1 MFDDSLFQFDPS
13 LVPEAMDLYSKLGV
27 RKAPLTLIA
36 PQFEAPLPALQPA
49 VFPPAIR
56 EPPPPALEL
65 FDLDEHFA
73 NDHVR
78 LAVLTNKCNGPDD
91 IEYYVQECATML
103 GSSAAGGMSAKGIL
117 AEVCA
122 KIMNYKCAGAFLGSM
137 GSLSLEEQSSIAH
150 QSQES
155 PLH

>member
-1 MFDDSLFQFDPS
+1 
-13 LVPEAMDLYSKLGV
+13 MDLYSKLGV

-78 LAVLTNKCNGPDD
+78 LAVLTNKCSDPDD
-91 IEYYVQECATML
+91 IEYYVQECSQIL
-103 GSSAAGGMSAKGIL
+103 GISAVGELSAKAVL
-117 AEVCA
+117 AEVCS
-122 KIMNYKCAGAFLGSM
+122 KIVNYKCAGAFLGIM
-137 GSLSLEEQSSIAH
+137 GSLSIEEQSSFGH
-150 QSQES
+150 QIHET
-155 PLH
+155 PLQ